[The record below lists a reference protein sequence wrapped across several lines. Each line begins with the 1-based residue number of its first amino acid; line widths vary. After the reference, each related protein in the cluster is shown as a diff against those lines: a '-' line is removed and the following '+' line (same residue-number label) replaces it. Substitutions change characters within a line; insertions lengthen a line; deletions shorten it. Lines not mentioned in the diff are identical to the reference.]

1 MAIFGNDFANNLV
14 GGAAADDIFGAGGND
29 ILNGAGGNDKLFGEL
44 GNDLLIAGA
53 GLDFL
58 YGGDGDDTLNA
69 TGAGNDDLFG
79 GIGSDVYIVNRTTD
93 NLVEGLNQGID
104 IVQSSA
110 SYTLDPNVENLV
122 LTGVTNIN
130 GFGNGLTN
138 QITGNSGNNY
148 LGGSGGDD
156 ILSGLGGN
164 DTLNGD
170 EGNDILNGGA
180 NVDRF
185 LFDTALPAAGVDT
198 INDLIVGSDK
208 IVLNKSTVFSALETI
223 GTEAGAILLASDFA
237 SINVAAGSEVSTAQ
251 NNPNEIVYNRQTG
264 SLFYNAN
271 DAAAGFGVG
280 GGKFATIVGS
290 PDTVSRTDFLVTVI
304 VPV

>member
-1 MAIFGNDFANNLV
+1 MDIFGDDLANNLA
-14 GGAAADDIFGAGGND
+14 GGAAADNIFGAGGND
-29 ILNGAGGNDKLFGEL
+29 ILNGGGGNDQIFGEF
-44 GNDLLIAGA
+44 GNDSLIAGP
-53 GLDFL
+53 GLDLL
-58 YGGDGDDTLNA
+58 YGGEGNDTLNA
-69 TGAGNDDLFG
+69 IGADNDNLFG
-79 GIGSDVYIVNRTTD
+79 GIGNDVYIVNRSTD
-93 NLVEGLNQGID
+93 NLVEGPNQGID

-110 SYTLDPNVENLV
+110 SYNLDPNVENLV

-130 GFGNGLTN
+130 GSGNDLGN